1 MYVPV
6 EEDGSDGDD
15 RAVAKYVVDG
25 AAAEAAWRGGSSPS
39 LQPAKRVPAERSDF
53 NGAAHKVGGA
63 AVAVWAD
70 NVAE

>member
-25 AAAEAAWRGGSSPS
+25 KAVDAARRRRRASNRG
-39 LQPAKRVPAERSDF
+39 QAKRVPAERSNF

-63 AVAVWAD
+63 AVAVRAD